1 MDKHGYMLG
10 EVEGRF
16 ADIIWEKEPVTSSE
30 LVKIG
35 ADVFGWKRTT
45 THNVIRRLCDKG
57 LFCRSESGT
66 VTALLTKEEY
76 CAQQSGSFVDRL
88 CGGSLP
94 MFVSGFV
101 KQRKLSGD
109 EISEIIELLRR
120 SEESR
125 D

>member
-16 ADIIWEKEPVTSSE
+16 ADIIWAKEPISSSE

-35 ADVFGWKRTT
+35 ADEFGWKRTT

-57 LFCRSESGT
+57 LFCRNESGI
-66 VTALLTKEEY
+66 VTATLTKEEY
-76 CAQQSGSFVDRL
+76 RSQQTSSFVDRL

-101 KQRKLSGD
+101 KQRKLSED
-109 EISEIIELLRR
+109 EISEIIGLLRKD
-120 SEESR
+120 ESK